1 MENIASYFLKK
12 ATITCGGKLLDLS
25 NPVVMGIVNVTPD
38 SFYIGSRF
46 TNNRRVVRHVG
57 TMLDAGAR
65 IIDVGAYS
73 SRPGAKDISAKE
85 ELERLTPAM
94 KAIRKSF
101 PEAIISIDTF
111 RAQVA
116 RRMVEEF
123 GVDIV
128 NDISGGELDPAMFE
142 TVADLSVPYILMHMK
157 GNPLT
162 MQSGASYDNLE
173 KELILYFSEKLK
185 ALNLLGVKDVIL
197 DPGFGFGKT
206 IDHNFELLARL
217 NDFRVFDLPILAGFS
232 RKSMIYKTIDTT
244 PDGALNGTTVLN
256 TIALL
261 KGVSILRVH
270 DVREAVETIQLL
282 HSYKKFRH
290 F

>member
-12 ATITCGGKLLDLS
+12 VTITCGGKLLDLS
-25 NPVVMGIVNVTPD
+25 NPVVMGIINVTPD

-46 TNNRRVVRHVG
+46 SSAGRAVREVG
-57 TMLDAGAR
+57 KMLQEGAR

-73 SRPGAKDISAKE
+73 SRPGAKDISSKE
-85 ELERLTPAM
+85 ELARLSPVI

-101 PEAIISIDTF
+101 PEAILSVDTF
-111 RAQVA
+111 RSEVA
-116 RRMVEEF
+116 RRMVEDF
-123 GVDIV
+123 GVAMV
-128 NDISGGELDPAMFE
+128 NDISGGELDPAMFQ
-142 TVADLSVPYILMHMK
+142 TVADLNVPYILMHMK

-162 MQSGASYDNLE
+162 MQNRPTYENLE
-173 KELILYFSEKLK
+173 QELILYFSEKLK

-206 IDHNFELLARL
+206 VDHNFELLARL

-232 RKSMIYKTIDTT
+232 RKSMVYKTIDTT
-244 PDGALNGTTVLN
+244 PEGSLNGTTVLN

-270 DVREAVETIQLL
+270 DVKEAIETIQLL
-282 HSYKKFRH
+282 DRYKKFRH

>member
-12 ATITCGGKLLDLS
+12 VTITCGGKLLDLS
-25 NPVVMGIVNVTPD
+25 NPVVMGIINVTPD

-46 TNNRRVVRHVG
+46 SSAGRAVRQAG
-57 TMLDAGAR
+57 KMLQEGAR

-73 SRPGAKDISAKE
+73 SRPGAKDISSKE
-85 ELERLTPAM
+85 ELARLSSTI

-101 PEAIISIDTF
+101 PEAILSVDTF
-111 RAQVA
+111 RSEVA
-116 RRMVEEF
+116 RRMVEDF
-123 GVDIV
+123 GVAMV
-128 NDISGGELDPAMFE
+128 NDISGGELDPAMFQ
-142 TVADLSVPYILMHMK
+142 TVADLNVPYILMHMK

-162 MQSGASYDNLE
+162 MQNRPTYENLE
-173 KELILYFSEKLK
+173 QELILYFSEKLT

-206 IDHNFELLARL
+206 VDHNFELLARL

-232 RKSMIYKTIDTT
+232 RKSMVYKTIDTT

-270 DVREAVETIQLL
+270 DVKEAIETIHLL
-282 HSYKKFRH
+282 DSYKKFRH

>member
-12 ATITCGGKLLDLS
+12 VTITCGGKLLDLS
-25 NPVVMGIVNVTPD
+25 NPVVMGIINVTPD

-46 TNNRRVVRHVG
+46 SSTGRTVRQAG
-57 TMLDAGAR
+57 KMLQEGAR

-73 SRPGAKDISAKE
+73 SRPGAKDISIKE
-85 ELERLTPAM
+85 ELARLSPTI

-101 PEAIISIDTF
+101 PEAILSVDTF
-111 RAQVA
+111 RSEVA
-116 RRMVEEF
+116 RRMVEDF
-123 GVDIV
+123 GVAMV
-128 NDISGGELDPAMFE
+128 NDISGGELDPAMFQ
-142 TVADLSVPYILMHMK
+142 TVADLNVPYILMHMK

-162 MQSGASYDNLE
+162 MQNRPTYENLE
-173 KELILYFSEKLK
+173 QELILYFSEKLK

-206 IDHNFELLARL
+206 VDHNFELLARL

-232 RKSMIYKTIDTT
+232 RKSMVYKTIDTT

-270 DVREAVETIQLL
+270 DVKEAVETIQLL
-282 HSYKKFRH
+282 DSYKKFRH

>member
-25 NPVVMGIVNVTPD
+25 NPVVMGIINVTPD
-38 SFYIGSRF
+38 SFFSGSRF
-46 TNNRRVVRHVG
+46 NRTGKIVDQVG
-57 TMLDAGAR
+57 KMLGDGAR

-73 SRPGAKDISAKE
+73 SRPGAKDISSKE
-85 ELERLTPAM
+85 EMERLVPAF
-94 KAIRKSF
+94 KAIRKNF
-101 PEAIISIDTF
+101 PDAIFSIDTF
-111 RAQVA
+111 RSEVA
-116 RRMVEEF
+116 RHMVADY
-123 GVDIV
+123 GVAMV

-142 TVADLSVPYILMHMK
+142 TIADLNVPYILMHMR

-162 MQSGASYDNLE
+162 MQINPTYENVE
-173 KELILYFSEKLK
+173 QELILYFSEKLK
-185 ALNLLGVKDVIL
+185 ALNLLGVKDVII
-197 DPGFGFGKT
+197 DPGFGFGKS
-206 IDHNFELLARL
+206 IEHNFELLARL

-232 RKSMIYKTIDTT
+232 RKSMIFKSINST
-244 PDGALNGTTVLN
+244 PEGALNGTTVLN

-270 DVREAVETIQLL
+270 DVKEAVESINLL
-282 HSYKKFRH
+282 EIYKKYRH